1 VGRLAPCWPVSPL
14 LTIRQFDDTISIV
27 PDTPLSGRSSRDT
40 LAVAGGLSAPP
51 VPRRP
56 APPSTSERT
65 STMKHDD
72 LKALA
77 RSRRESA
84 LADLRDGRVRRA
96 SRIESAQRYRRRP
109 KHQ

>member
-1 VGRLAPCWPVSPL
+1 
-14 LTIRQFDDTISIV
+14 
-27 PDTPLSGRSSRDT
+27 
-40 LAVAGGLSAPP
+40 
-51 VPRRP
+51 
-56 APPSTSERT
+56 
-65 STMKHDD
+65 MKHDD

-96 SRIESAQRYRRRP
+96 SRIESAKRYRRRP